1 MDEHAAEG
9 KLTALV
15 TDYARSRAVA
25 VSRGEETPGL
35 AALLVGRYGRGIYD
49 AADVLLG
56 RPAAQRIVEILD
68 REVMAIDPERSE
80 EHTSE
85 LPLLMR
91 NSYAVFCLKK
101 KRYIHRL

>member
-15 TDYARSRAVA
+15 TDYQRSRAVA
-25 VSRGEETPGL
+25 VSRGEETQGL

-56 RPAAQRIVEILD
+56 GPAVQRIVEILE
-68 REVMAIDPERSE
+68 REVMADDPEWRR
-80 EHTSE
+80 H
-85 LPLLMR
+85 
-91 NSYAVFCLKK
+91 AQD
-101 KRYIHRL
+101 RLRARPADLTEGADR

>member
-56 RPAAQRIVEILD
+56 RPAAQRTVEIPD
-68 REVMAIDPERSE
+68 REVMAIDPQWRRPAPDRWRERPAAR
-80 EHTSE
+80 TGGGG
-85 LPLLMR
+85 P
-91 NSYAVFCLKK
+91 NP
-101 KRYIHRL
+101 

>member
-68 REVMAIDPERSE
+68 RAGLAMEPEGRGPDQE
-80 EHTSE
+80 RWREGPADTTGGGWG
-85 LPLLMR
+85 R
-91 NSYAVFCLKK
+91 ATDNAF
-101 KRYIHRL
+101 

>member
-35 AALLVGRYGRGIYD
+35 AALLVGRYGRGLYD

-68 REVMAIDPERSE
+68 REVLAIDPEWRRHDQDRRSE

-85 LPLLMR
+85 LQSLMQ
-91 NSYAVFCLKK
+91 NPYAV
-101 KRYIHRL
+101 

>member
-68 REVMAIDPERSE
+68 REVMAIDPEWRRHDQDRWRARPADLTGGARRS
-80 EHTSE
+80 
-85 LPLLMR
+85 R
-91 NSYAVFCLKK
+91 
-101 KRYIHRL
+101 